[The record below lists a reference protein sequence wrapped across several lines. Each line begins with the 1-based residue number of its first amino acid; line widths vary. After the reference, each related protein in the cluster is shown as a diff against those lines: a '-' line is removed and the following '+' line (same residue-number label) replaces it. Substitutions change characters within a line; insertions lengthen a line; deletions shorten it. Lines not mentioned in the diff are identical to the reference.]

1 MKKIPFPR
9 AAAAVSFL
17 ILAASPVFAQ
27 EKAIDLG
34 VQVGEHS
41 VARVY
46 RIQFGDLH
54 DAMMSAHQICLAQ
67 PGKRQCEYRPT
78 GRTWFTYWTDP
89 PTQERIAAEIERLD
103 RTPASLNFRLTLLLA
118 GDDSQID
125 PNLPPQ
131 EKRALADIK
140 KFLPYKGYRLLDAG
154 WIRSGERAEL
164 RLGTEPT
171 FEMEMHFEWNSASGG
186 REIQVDRFQLT
197 IPHEFHS
204 NSAGKVVLSSLYR
217 KLIQSSFSM
226 KVGETV
232 VVGTSKLNGGQ
243 EALVVL
249 LTAEE

>member
-1 MKKIPFPR
+1 MCEEDR
-9 AAAAVSFL
+9 NRRCR
-17 ILAASPVFAQ
+17 
-27 EKAIDLG
+27 LG
-34 VQVGEHS
+34 
-41 VARVY
+41 
-46 RIQFGDLH
+46 
-54 DAMMSAHQICLAQ
+54 
-67 PGKRQCEYRPT
+67 P
-78 GRTWFTYWTDP
+78 P

-103 RTPASLNFRLTLLLA
+103 RAPASLNFRLTLLLA